1 VLETLP
7 RDDTPA
13 NEPAHLRDYWH
24 VVLRR
29 RWLAITVMAMTV
41 GAAAAYIALVK
52 PVYEARA
59 QILIEREIPNV
70 LDFDRNPRATESAAE
85 DYYQTQFRLLQSR
98 LLAQRVV
105 ERLGLEN
112 DPEFGASA
120 VDAFQK
126 RLRIQPIKNSQM
138 VTVAFESLRPDLAA
152 RAANAMVEAY
162 IQQTLEFRYRV
173 SAEAGA
179 WLADETTEQSK
190 KVEEAQGAL
199 ERFKQEAGLVN
210 FEERKALVEQKLRDV
225 GASLTV
231 ARTRRMEKAALYEQ
245 MRATSN
251 PEELPDAI
259 RSPLIQSLRTEL
271 ATLERQGSELE
282 AKGYLNEHPEVVR
295 LRQQVDGTRQ
305 KIALEARRLVRAAQN
320 EYDVAASQ
328 ETSLVAGPESA
339 KAEALDLSR
348 RSSTYEALS
357 RDLEASKKLS
367 DSVMARQKQT
377 DVSRNVKA
385 SNIHV
390 IDPALTPVQ
399 PIRPRPLRDLALAV
413 ALGLALALVAAFFR
427 DYLDTSVA
435 RPADVRHLGLPLLGV
450 IPETTGRR
458 TPLVMGGR
466 GYEPGFEGYRVL
478 RAALQPVARASDA
491 AEAQVLVVTST
502 LAGEGKSLTSVN
514 LALTLASADER
525 VLIIDADLRRPALH
539 RLLKARRTP
548 GLSEVLTGAVG
559 VAQAVVKVPGSRL
572 CLISAGAAAP
582 GNPADLLATSIFR
595 NLLLDLRQRFDRIV
609 IDTPPAGSIADALI
623 LAPQAD
629 GVLVVAQS
637 GKVARTALAH
647 LLERLSNARANV
659 LGVVLSRARPDRH
672 AYDYGPSFTPE
683 TYPLASRRALPAAA
697 DGRGASGR
705 MH

>member
-1 VLETLP
+1 MLETLP
-7 RDDTPA
+7 RDDTPT

-59 QILIEREIPNV
+59 QILIERELPNV

-98 LLAQRVV
+98 LLARRVV

-231 ARTRRMEKAALYEQ
+231 ARTRRIEKAALYEQ
-245 MRATSN
+245 MRAASN

-259 RSPLIQSLRTEL
+259 RSPLIQALRTEL

-328 ETSLVAGPESA
+328 ETSLVSALEAA

-367 DSVMARQKQT
+367 DSVLARQKQT
-377 DVSRNVKA
+377 DVARNVKA

-390 IDPALTPVQ
+390 IDPALTPG
-399 PIRPRPLRDLALAV
+399 PAHPAPAAPRSRP
-413 ALGLALALVAAFFR
+413 
-427 DYLDTSVA
+427 
-435 RPADVRHLGLPLLGV
+435 
-450 IPETTGRR
+450 
-458 TPLVMGGR
+458 
-466 GYEPGFEGYRVL
+466 
-478 RAALQPVARASDA
+478 
-491 AEAQVLVVTST
+491 
-502 LAGEGKSLTSVN
+502 
-514 LALTLASADER
+514 
-525 VLIIDADLRRPALH
+525 RRPAGPGPGDRG
-539 RLLKARRTP
+539 RLLSRLSRHFGGAARRRSPSRPAPARGDPRNHGPAHAP
-548 GLSEVLTGAVG
+548 GHGRPRLRARLRG
-559 VAQAVVKVPGSRL
+559 VSRL
-572 CLISAGAAAP
+572 ARGLAARRAYERRRGGPSARRDLDP
-582 GNPADLLATSIFR
+582 GRRGQEPHFGQPRPHPGQRRRARADHRRRPSATR
-595 NLLLDLRQRFDRIV
+595 A
-609 IDTPPAGSIADALI
+609 PPAVEGS
-623 LAPQAD
+623 PH
-629 GVLVVAQS
+629 AQVS
-637 GKVARTALAH
+637 PR
-647 LLERLSNARANV
+647 S
-659 LGVVLSRARPDRH
+659 
-672 AYDYGPSFTPE
+672 
-683 TYPLASRRALPAAA
+683 
-697 DGRGASGR
+697 
-705 MH
+705 